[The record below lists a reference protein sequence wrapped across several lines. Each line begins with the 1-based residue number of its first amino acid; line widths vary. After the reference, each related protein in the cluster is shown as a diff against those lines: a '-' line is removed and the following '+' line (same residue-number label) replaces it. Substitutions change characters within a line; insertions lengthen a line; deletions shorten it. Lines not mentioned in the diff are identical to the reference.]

1 MVSFF
6 INRPIFSWVIAI
18 TIMLAGG
25 LSILNLPIAQYPRIA
40 PVAVEIDASFPGASA
55 KTIEDTVTQVIEQKM
70 NGIDHLRY
78 MTSTSDSAGNAAII
92 LTFDSGTDPDI
103 AQVQVQNKLQ
113 LATPLLPQ
121 EVQQQG
127 IRVVKSVKNYLMIV
141 SLISTDG
148 TLTRN
153 DLSDYIAANMQDRIS
168 RINGVGDIQLFGS
181 QYAMRVWV
189 NPHKLNSYNLTIQDV
204 SDAISVQNN
213 QIIAGQIGGT
223 PTIKEQQ
230 LNAPI
235 IAQTRLQSSEE
246 FGKILLKVNTDGSQ
260 VRLKDVARIELG
272 GESYENISFI
282 NDNPAGALAIRL
294 TSDANALKT
303 AEAIRNAVK
312 EMSAFFPPNVEV
324 RYPYDTTPFIQ
335 LSIEEVVKTLVE
347 AIILVFLVMW
357 LFLQNIRATL
367 IPTIAIPVVLLGT
380 FGILAAFGYSI
391 NTLTMFGVVLA
402 IGLLV
407 DDAIVVVENVERVMR
422 EENLSPKAATEKS
435 MKQITGAL
443 IGIGL
448 VLSAVFVPMAFFSG
462 SVGVIYKQFSLT
474 IVSAMGLSVLIALI
488 FTPALCASIL
498 KSEHASNSFP
508 FFEKFNHLFSLSTQ
522 KYQQKVEKILNHQ
535 QWTVSFY
542 GALLIIATILAIRL
556 PTAFLPEEDQGFMFT
571 QAILPPGATQERT
584 LKVLQEA
591 KNYYLTQEKDAVESV
606 LWVVG
611 VNFSGR
617 GQNTGLMFVKM
628 KDWKSRKSSNLKV
641 QAVAQRASAAFSKI
655 KDGMVIPFVP
665 PAVLELGNAT
675 GFDLE
680 LQDNAGLGHQK
691 LLEARNKFLS
701 LAAQNSLMMHVRPNG
716 LDDVPYYH
724 LKVDQEK
731 ASAYSLSLKDINQTL
746 SLAWGSS
753 YVNDFIDRGRVK
765 KVYLQGD
772 APYRMLPSDLEKW
785 YVRNQEGK
793 MVSFANFS
801 KGEWIFGSPRLER
814 FNGLSAVEILGEPT
828 PGHSTGEA
836 MKAIKEIM
844 HQLPAGINLAWTGIS
859 FEEQLSGAQAPILY
873 MLSLIVVF
881 LSLADLYESWTIPF
895 SVILAVPLGVFG
907 ALLAATLRGLP
918 NDVYFQV
925 GLLTTMGLSTKN
937 AILIVEFAKE
947 LYAEGLSLF
956 EATLKATKIRL
967 RPIIM
972 TSLAFTLGVV
982 PLFFAN
988 GAGSGSQIA
997 IGTGVL
1003 GGVLA
1008 ATFLGIFFIPLFFF
1022 VVITLSQKRFN
1033 LFKRNNSNA

>member
-881 LSLADLYESWTIPF
+881 LSLAALYESWTIPF

>member
-357 LFLQNIRATL
+357 IGRA
-367 IPTIAIPVVLLGT
+367 
-380 FGILAAFGYSI
+380 SCR
-391 NTLTMFGVVLA
+391 
-402 IGLLV
+402 
-407 DDAIVVVENVERVMR
+407 ERV
-422 EENLSPKAATEKS
+422 
-435 MKQITGAL
+435 
-443 IGIGL
+443 
-448 VLSAVFVPMAFFSG
+448 
-462 SVGVIYKQFSLT
+462 
-474 IVSAMGLSVLIALI
+474 
-488 FTPALCASIL
+488 
-498 KSEHASNSFP
+498 
-508 FFEKFNHLFSLSTQ
+508 
-522 KYQQKVEKILNHQ
+522 
-535 QWTVSFY
+535 
-542 GALLIIATILAIRL
+542 
-556 PTAFLPEEDQGFMFT
+556 
-571 QAILPPGATQERT
+571 
-584 LKVLQEA
+584 
-591 KNYYLTQEKDAVESV
+591 
-606 LWVVG
+606 
-611 VNFSGR
+611 
-617 GQNTGLMFVKM
+617 
-628 KDWKSRKSSNLKV
+628 
-641 QAVAQRASAAFSKI
+641 
-655 KDGMVIPFVP
+655 
-665 PAVLELGNAT
+665 
-675 GFDLE
+675 
-680 LQDNAGLGHQK
+680 
-691 LLEARNKFLS
+691 
-701 LAAQNSLMMHVRPNG
+701 
-716 LDDVPYYH
+716 
-724 LKVDQEK
+724 
-731 ASAYSLSLKDINQTL
+731 
-746 SLAWGSS
+746 
-753 YVNDFIDRGRVK
+753 
-765 KVYLQGD
+765 
-772 APYRMLPSDLEKW
+772 
-785 YVRNQEGK
+785 
-793 MVSFANFS
+793 
-801 KGEWIFGSPRLER
+801 
-814 FNGLSAVEILGEPT
+814 
-828 PGHSTGEA
+828 
-836 MKAIKEIM
+836 
-844 HQLPAGINLAWTGIS
+844 
-859 FEEQLSGAQAPILY
+859 
-873 MLSLIVVF
+873 
-881 LSLADLYESWTIPF
+881 
-895 SVILAVPLGVFG
+895 
-907 ALLAATLRGLP
+907 
-918 NDVYFQV
+918 
-925 GLLTTMGLSTKN
+925 
-937 AILIVEFAKE
+937 
-947 LYAEGLSLF
+947 
-956 EATLKATKIRL
+956 
-967 RPIIM
+967 
-972 TSLAFTLGVV
+972 
-982 PLFFAN
+982 
-988 GAGSGSQIA
+988 
-997 IGTGVL
+997 
-1003 GGVLA
+1003 
-1008 ATFLGIFFIPLFFF
+1008 
-1022 VVITLSQKRFN
+1022 
-1033 LFKRNNSNA
+1033 